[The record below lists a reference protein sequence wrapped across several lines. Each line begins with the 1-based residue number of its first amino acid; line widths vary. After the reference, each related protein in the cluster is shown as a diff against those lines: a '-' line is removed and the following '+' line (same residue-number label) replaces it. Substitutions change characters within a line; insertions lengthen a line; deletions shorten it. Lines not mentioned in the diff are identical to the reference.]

1 MKSKVEIKAR
11 IEEIKKRIINEV
23 LNGSYSDVFL
33 QEGRDWIDA
42 LEWVIE
48 GAEDD

>member
-23 LNGSYSDVFL
+23 LDGSYSNVSL
-33 QEGRDWIDA
+33 QEERDWIDA

-48 GAEDD
+48 GAENE